1 MNLLVVEDDINL
13 NKGICFAME
22 KEGHKAYNAF
32 SLEEAVNTIERV
44 NIELI
49 ILDLNLPDG
58 DGIDFCRN
66 LRQESQV
73 PIIMLTARD
82 METDEVLGLE
92 SGADDYLIKPFSL
105 SVLKARVANALK
117 RYNVASANSVS
128 FPTAPDIVN
137 YGEFMLNRS
146 AMKILKNQVE
156 LDLTLTEY
164 KLLVYFMENR
174 GLVLSKEQILSA
186 VWDLDSN
193 FVDEN
198 TLAVNVK
205 RLRKKLGGDNKE
217 RYIQTVFGVGY
228 KFEDSSMSCEKSEGN
243 VENE

>member
-22 KEGHKAYNAF
+22 KEGYKAYNAF
-32 SLEEAVNTIERV
+32 RLDEALKIFEKE

-58 DGIDFCRN
+58 DGIDFCKS
-66 LRQESQV
+66 LRRRSQV

-92 SGADDYLIKPFSL
+92 SGADDYLVKPFSL
-105 SVLKARVANALK
+105 SVLKARAANALK
-117 RYNVASANSVS
+117 RYSMIINNSFSSPGMSEAVE
-128 FPTAPDIVN
+128 
-137 YGEFMLNRS
+137 YGEFLLNKS
-146 AMKILKNQVE
+146 TMEILKNGVE

-174 GLVLSKEQILSA
+174 KLVLSKEQILSA

-198 TLAVNVK
+198 TLAVNIK
-205 RLRKKLGGDNKE
+205 RLRKKLGGDSKE
-217 RYIQTVFGVGY
+217 EYIQTVFGVGY
-228 KFEDSSMSCEKSEGN
+228 KFEDKNMSF
-243 VENE
+243 